1 MRSYFHIIWQIISLY
16 CRGYV
21 VSNFAT
27 DGFALLRGDRI
38 YSNTAPSS
46 PRAAKRKA
54 AADAEEQEGDVKEG
68 QTVEEGAPEDE
79 GGSRKKARA
88 SKNSASSEYA
98 DKGISHAAGIIQI
111 L

>member
-1 MRSYFHIIWQIISLY
+1 MRSYFHIIWQIIPLY

-79 GGSRKKARA
+79 GGSRTRA

-111 L
+111 W